1 MIKSLKILTKQIL
14 MLLIFTVLV
23 SIASI
28 IHGVFF
34 DLDFIQIKRL
44 TIEGL
49 IFTFVVIF
57 PVLLFLEWVFDI
69 NNRRELDNL
78 KRKTERLE
86 EKIKRLERIRK

>member
-1 MIKSLKILTKQIL
+1 
-14 MLLIFTVLV
+14 MLLIFAVLV